1 MPDVSLT
8 AITIDEGIA
17 GYREETVDSAVRL
30 TRHLGVRH
38 HIISFP
44 DLFGADLD
52 TILRKK
58 GSVER
63 ACTVCGVLRRK
74 ALAEGAR
81 RVGGTKIATGH
92 NLDDEAQSVLMNLLR
107 GDLVRLIQDSS
118 SGEPACFLPRIKP
131 LAVIP
136 EKEVVTFLFV
146 QGHFTELP
154 ECPYAGTAL
163 RSEIRTMLGDLEF
176 RHPGIRESL
185 MKWQEMI
192 RARAIPRSIPGDLT
206 RCTRCGSLCN
216 SELCQA
222 CRILESLGIEYYR
235 DR

>member
-8 AITIDEGIA
+8 ALTIDEGIA

-30 TRHLGVRH
+30 TRHLGVSH

-52 TILRKK
+52 TLLQKK
-58 GSVER
+58 GSAER

-81 RVGGTKIATGH
+81 RVGGTTIATGH

-131 LAVIP
+131 LAGIT

-146 QGHFTELP
+146 QGYFTELP

-176 RHPGIRESL
+176 RHPGTRERL
-185 MKWQEMI
+185 MKWQE
-192 RARAIPRSIPGDLT
+192 RVRERVTPRSIAGDLT
-206 RCTRCGSLCN
+206 RCTRCGALCN
-216 SELCQA
+216 SEICQV
-222 CRILESLGIEYYR
+222 CRILESLGIE
-235 DR
+235 

>member
-8 AITIDEGIA
+8 ALTIDEGIA

-52 TILRKK
+52 TLLQKK
-58 GSVER
+58 GRAER

-81 RVGGTKIATGH
+81 RVGGTTIATGH

-107 GDLVRLIQDSS
+107 GDLVRLVQDSS

-131 LAVIP
+131 LATIT
-136 EKEVVTFLFV
+136 EKEVVTALFV
-146 QGHFTELP
+146 QGFFTELP
-154 ECPYAGTAL
+154 ECPYARAAL
-163 RSEIRTMLGDLEF
+163 RSEILAMLADLEF
-176 RHPGIRESL
+176 RYPGTREGL
-185 MKWQEMI
+185 MRSQEKI
-192 RARAIPRSIPGDLT
+192 RARVATQSLSGDIT
-206 RCTRCGSLCN
+206 RCTRCGALCN
-216 SELCQA
+216 SGICQA
-222 CRILESLGIEYYR
+222 CRILASLGIE
-235 DR
+235 